1 MLQLVIDG
9 MEMPE
14 SKKGGYTAVRE
25 PLSVDL
31 EMISGRLV
39 RELRGYVWRISYQ
52 YGYLTDEKR
61 AAFLAIC
68 QKGQREP
75 IEVGFLVP
83 DDPGETLRYST
94 FLVTSLQRPTFRWGR
109 LDEPDFVDKWTPIWA
124 DFRVELREVHPSD

>member
-52 YGYLTDEKR
+52 YGYLIDEER
-61 AAFLAIC
+61 TAFLAIC
-68 QKGQREP
+68 EKGQREP
-75 IEVGFLVP
+75 IQVGFLVP

-94 FLVTSLQRPTFRWGR
+94 FLVTDLQRPTFRWGR
-109 LDEPDFVDKWTPIWA
+109 LDEPDYVDKWTPIWA
-124 DFRVELREVHPSD
+124 DFRVELREVYPSD

>member
-14 SKKGGYTAVRE
+14 SKKGGYTAIRE

-52 YGYLTDEKR
+52 YGYLTDEER

-68 QKGQREP
+68 EKGQREP

-94 FLVTSLQRPTFRWGR
+94 FLVTDLQRPTFRWGR

-124 DFRVELREVHPSD
+124 DFRVELREVRPSD